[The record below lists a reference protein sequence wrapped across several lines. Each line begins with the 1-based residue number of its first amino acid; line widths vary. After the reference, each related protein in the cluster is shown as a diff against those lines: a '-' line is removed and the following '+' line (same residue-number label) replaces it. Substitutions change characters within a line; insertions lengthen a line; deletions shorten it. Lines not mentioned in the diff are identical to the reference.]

1 MVAGFDLGFV
11 KLGFRIG
18 LGFNYASR
26 FKTGLVGYDLASL
39 SLSLSLTHTHTHI
52 HTHMVDLVDG
62 SIENCVCDLIALIKN
77 WGFMFVDLV

>member
-11 KLGFRIG
+11 KSGFRIG

-39 SLSLSLTHTHTHI
+39 SLSLTHT
-52 HTHMVDLVDG
+52 HTHMVDLANG

>member
-11 KLGFRIG
+11 KSGFRIG
-18 LGFNYASR
+18 LGFNYASL

-39 SLSLSLTHTHTHI
+39 SLSLSLSHTHT
-52 HTHMVDLVDG
+52 HTHMVDLTDG

>member
-11 KLGFRIG
+11 KSGFRIG

-39 SLSLSLTHTHTHI
+39 SLSHT
-52 HTHMVDLVDG
+52 HTHMVDLADG